1 MNYFPAKGD
10 WNDLP
15 LPDCV
20 VCHGKRFH
28 EVLEAAGYPSPRLVV
43 GPSLRYAHLLE
54 APPPTRDGT
63 GEATPTV
70 LILLSIVLP
79 EAAEVLWKSV
89 QGLRGMTGIHVMVR
103 PHPFMPLR
111 KVLAKVGESQVAVRL
126 EEAQG
131 PLEQTLKYADC
142 VIYRDTSAAFE
153 AAAWGIPC
161 VYVSSEVAADND
173 PLDLLGPLDGL
184 KRVASSPA
192 EIRLAVEEI
201 LRGDWTVRK
210 TWQMVGKRL
219 RERTLTPID
228 AEGLSRFAAGF
239 ALELTSIG
247 FVPPG
252 DAETP
257 GSVST
262 KTP

>member
-1 MNYFPAKGD
+1 
-10 WNDLP
+10 
-15 LPDCV
+15 
-20 VCHGKRFH
+20 
-28 EVLEAAGYPSPRLVV
+28 
-43 GPSLRYAHLLE
+43 
-54 APPPTRDGT
+54 
-63 GEATPTV
+63 
-70 LILLSIVLP
+70 
-79 EAAEVLWKSV
+79 
-89 QGLRGMTGIHVMVR
+89 
-103 PHPFMPLR
+103 
-111 KVLAKVGESQVAVRL
+111 
-126 EEAQG
+126 
-131 PLEQTLKYADC
+131 
-142 VIYRDTSAAFE
+142 
-153 AAAWGIPC
+153 
-161 VYVSSEVAADND
+161 
-173 PLDLLGPLDGL
+173 
-184 KRVASSPA
+184 
-192 EIRLAVEEI
+192 VEEI